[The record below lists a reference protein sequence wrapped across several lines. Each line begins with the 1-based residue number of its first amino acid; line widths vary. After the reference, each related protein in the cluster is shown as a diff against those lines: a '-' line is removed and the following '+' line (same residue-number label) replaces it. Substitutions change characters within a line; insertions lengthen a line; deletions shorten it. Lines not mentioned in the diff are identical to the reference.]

1 MDEQKFSGP
10 PHPMAGKVVLSGY
23 ASLGHRL
30 GVPRSSAVRLVESGK
45 IKVFSEGNHSMVA
58 DEKDI
63 ERVALQAAVEAEA
76 AWERAQDRA
85 LVARTLADPDK
96 ATDNELVYSLARVTG
111 REHSEL
117 FWHFSKRR
125 EAGRPLI
132 AQKLE
137 KEQAAIEDAR
147 ATFPRRVNR
156 YNLRDKRT
164 EEVLMP
170 PLPRSRCPEE

>member
-1 MDEQKFSGP
+1 M
-10 PHPMAGKVVLSGY
+10 
-23 ASLGHRL
+23 
-30 GVPRSSAVRLVESGK
+30 VESGK
-45 IKVFSEGNHSMVA
+45 IRVFSEGVRSMVA
-58 DEKDI
+58 DEKDVESI
-63 ERVALQAAVEAEA
+63 ALQTAVEAEL

-85 LVARTLADPDK
+85 RIAQTLSDPDK
-96 ATDNELVYSLARVTG
+96 ATDGDLVYSLARVSG
-111 REHSEL
+111 REHAEL
-117 FWHFSKRR
+117 YWHFSKRR

-164 EEVLMP
+164 ESVLMA
-170 PLPRSRCPEE
+170 PLPRGKFPEE